1 MFGDHMLRVVQL
13 GHPSAKRRIAVVDEP
28 FLRPLNVAGAVWTSA
43 VRAMEAG
50 RSLADEIRSR
60 LSTETIDYD
69 DVYFGRSDWFLLPA
83 FDHVDEH
90 RCLVSG
96 TGLTHRASAESRAN
110 MHGAAKTEVLT
121 DSMKMYRAGL
131 DGGRP
136 APGKVGAQPEWFYK
150 GNGHVLRAHRGPLDV
165 LNFGLDGGEEAEIAA
180 CYVIA
185 PDGTPCR
192 VGFAQGNEFSD
203 HVGEA
208 RNYLYLA
215 ESKLRACS
223 IGPELVI
230 DPDESLFT
238 GEIRGRT
245 TIERA
250 GKTIWSGDLASGE
263 RWMCHTLANLEHHHF
278 KNPFHRQPGDA
289 HVHFLGADA
298 FSFRDQVR
306 LEDGD
311 EMVISFEGFGRP
323 LRNPIRIDRTPET
336 VVKVR
341 AL

>member
-1 MFGDHMLRVVQL
+1 MMRVVHL
-13 GHPSAKRRIAVVDEP
+13 AHHSAEPRVAVVEEP
-28 FLRPLNVAGAVWTSA
+28 VLRLLKRGGSISSIVVDAIEKSK
-43 VRAMEAG
+43 
-50 RSLADEIRSR
+50 SLVDVLQSE
-60 LSTETIDYD
+60 LSTETINYD
-69 DVYFGRSDWFLLPA
+69 DVYYGRSDWRLLPA
-83 FDHVDEH
+83 FNHSVKEA
-90 RCLVSG
+90 CLVSG

-110 MHGAAKTEVLT
+110 MHGAAEKPQTLT

-131 DGGRP
+131 EGGRP
-136 APGKVGAQPEWFYK
+136 AIGCIGAQPEWFYK
-150 GNGHVLRAHRGPLDV
+150 GNGHVLRAHREPLDV
-165 LNFGLDGGEEAEIAA
+165 PNFGLDGGEEAEIAV

-185 PDGTPCR
+185 NDGTPCR

-223 IGPELVI
+223 IGPELIVGAE
-230 DPDESLFT
+230 DSFFA

-245 TIERA
+245 TIERS
-250 GKTIWSGDLASGE
+250 GKAIWSGELASGE

-278 KNPFHRQPGDA
+278 KNPFHRRPGDA

-298 FSFRDQVR
+298 FSFRDLVK

-311 EMVISFEGFGRP
+311 EMVIGFEGFGRA
-323 LRNPIRIDRTPET
+323 LRNPIRIDRTPEKA
-336 VVKVR
+336 VAVKT
-341 AL
+341 L

>member
-1 MFGDHMLRVVQL
+1 
-13 GHPSAKRRIAVVDEP
+13 
-28 FLRPLNVAGAVWTSA
+28 
-43 VRAMEAG
+43 
-50 RSLADEIRSR
+50 
-60 LSTETIDYD
+60 
-69 DVYFGRSDWFLLPA
+69 
-83 FDHVDEH
+83 
-90 RCLVSG
+90 
-96 TGLTHRASAESRAN
+96 
-110 MHGAAKTEVLT
+110 MHGAGNAGGANADVLT

-131 DGGRP
+131 EGGRP
-136 APGKVGAQPEWFYK
+136 AIGRIGAQPEWFYK
-150 GNGHVLRAHRGPLDV
+150 GEGSVLRAHGEPLDV
-165 LNFGLDGGEEAEIAA
+165 PNFALDGGEEAEIAV

-185 PDGTPCR
+185 ADGTPCR

-215 ESKLRACS
+215 ESKLRSCS

-230 DPDESLFT
+230 GADDAFFA

-245 TIERA
+245 SIERA
-250 GKTIWSGDLASGE
+250 GRIVWAGDLASGE

-278 KNPFHRQPGDA
+278 KNPLHRRPGDA

-298 FSFRDQVR
+298 FSFRDGVR
-306 LEDGD
+306 LEGGD

-323 LRNPIRIDRTPET
+323 LRNPVRIDRSAAH
-336 VVKVR
+336 VVPVK